1 MSLLDGRPDWPD
13 LVVVAGVALVGA
25 SCLSALAVA
34 LARRLLRRVSG
45 QQAGGEPALPGGS
58 ELVLRVTTFVAGF
71 LVLLFPL
78 LRLIGVDLSLGL
90 SGQSLNVWLF
100 RSGLRIVLIVGL
112 AWLVVAVVSTFTRR
126 LEAELSRGTGLDV
139 LERTKRAQTLGRLVR
154 SVLAVVVVIIAGL
167 MALGELD
174 VDIMPMLAGAG
185 IAGVALGFGA
195 QWLVRDL
202 IAGFFLIMEDHV
214 RVGDVVAVNG
224 VGGEVE
230 AINLR
235 TVILRDVEGVV
246 HVFPNGA
253 ITTLANR
260 TKDYSYYLV
269 DLDVDFEQDT
279 DEVVAVLRE
288 VGAGL
293 QADPV
298 FADQILEPLE
308 VLGVDAFR
316 DRQVTVRARI
326 KTVPRK
332 QWDVGRELRRRL
344 RQELAR
350 RAIRL
355 PVRSVLLT
363 PADLRPRGPERSGP
377 VRESG

>member
-13 LVVVAGVALVGA
+13 IVVAVGLALVVAV
-25 SCLSALAVA
+25 CLAAAAVT
-34 LARRLLRRVSG
+34 LTDRLLRRVRGTSP
-45 QQAGGEPALPGGS
+45 EPGPLGS
-58 ELVLRVTTFVAGF
+58 SSLVVRLAAFLVGF

-78 LRLIGVDLSLGL
+78 LRLVGLDLPLGVRGRT
-90 SGQSLNVWLF
+90 LNHWLF
-100 RSGLRIVLIVGL
+100 GPGLRVVVTVVL
-112 AWLVVAVVSTFTRR
+112 AWLVIAIVSTFTRR
-126 LEAELSRGTGLDV
+126 LEDELSRGTGLDV

-154 SVLAVVVVIIAGL
+154 SVLTVVVGVIAGL
-167 MALGELD
+167 MVLRELD
-174 VDIMPMLAGAG
+174 VDVMPMLAGAG

-202 IAGFFLIMEDHV
+202 IAGFFLIMEGHI
-214 RVGDVVAVNG
+214 RVGDVVAVNE
-224 VGGEVE
+224 VGGVVE

-235 TVILRDVEGVV
+235 TVVLRDVEGVV
-246 HVFPNGA
+246 HVFPNGS

-260 TKDYSYYLV
+260 TKDFSYYLV
-269 DLDVDFEQDT
+269 DLDVDFQQDT

-288 VGAGL
+288 VGASL
-293 QADPV
+293 QTDRA
-298 FADQILEPLE
+298 FADQVLEPLE
-308 VLGVDAFR
+308 ILGVEAFR

-344 RQELAR
+344 RHELAR

-355 PVRSVLLT
+355 PVRSVLLS
-363 PADLRPRGPERSGP
+363 PADLRPRPPDRSD
-377 VRESG
+377 

>member
-13 LVVVAGVALVGA
+13 IVVAVGLALVGA
-25 SCLSALAVA
+25 ACLSAAAAA
-34 LARRLLRRVSG
+34 LTDRLLSRVRG
-45 QQAGGEPALPGGS
+45 HGAEPAPAGRS
-58 ELVLRVTTFVAGF
+58 SLVMRMGTFLVGF

-78 LRLIGVDLSLGL
+78 LKTVGLDLPLGV
-90 SGQSLNVWLF
+90 SGHVLNRWLF
-100 RSGLRIVLIVGL
+100 GAGLRIVIIVVL
-112 AWLVVAVVSTFTRR
+112 AWLVIAIVSTFTRR
-126 LEAELSRGTGLDV
+126 LEDELSRGTSLDA

-154 SVLAVVVVIIAGL
+154 SVLTVVVAVIAGL
-167 MALGELD
+167 MLLRELD
-174 VDIMPMLAGAG
+174 VDVMPMLAGAG

-224 VGGEVE
+224 VGGQVE

-235 TVILRDVEGVV
+235 TVVLRDVEGVV
-246 HVFPNGA
+246 HLFPNGA

-260 TKDYSYYLV
+260 TKDYSYYLI
-269 DLDVDFEQDT
+269 DLDVDFQQDT

-288 VGAGL
+288 AGASL
-293 QADPV
+293 QADPT
-298 FADQILEPLE
+298 FAAQILEPLE
-308 VLGVDAFR
+308 ILGVDAFR

-326 KTVPRK
+326 KTMPRM

-355 PVRSVLLT
+355 PVRSVLFT
-363 PADLRPRGPERSGP
+363 QADVPSRERERS
-377 VRESG
+377 S

>member
-1 MSLLDGRPDWPD
+1 MSLLDGRADWPD
-13 LVVVAGVALVGA
+13 IVVVLGLALVA
-25 SCLSALAVA
+25 AACLSAAAVA
-34 LARRLLRRVSG
+34 LTNRLLRRVRG
-45 QQAGGEPALPGGS
+45 AGPNAEVGPHDRSL
-58 ELVLRVTTFVAGF
+58 LVVRMATFLVGF

-78 LRLIGVDLSLGL
+78 LRWVGLDLLLGA
-90 SGQSLNVWLF
+90 SGHALNVWLF
-100 RSGLRIVLIVGL
+100 GHGVRIVIIVVL
-112 AWLVVAVVSTFTRR
+112 AWLVIAIVSTFTRR
-126 LEAELSRGTGLDV
+126 LEDELSQGTGLDA
-139 LERTKRAQTLGRLVR
+139 LERTKRAQTMGRLVR
-154 SVLAVVVVIIAGL
+154 SVLTVVVGVIAGA
-167 MALGELD
+167 MVLGELD
-174 VDIMPMLAGAG
+174 VNIMPMLAGAG

-202 IAGFFLIMEDHV
+202 IAGAFLIMEDHV

-224 VGGEVE
+224 VGGEVQ

-235 TVILRDVEGVV
+235 TVVLRDLEGVV

-260 TKDYSYYLV
+260 TKDYSYYLI
-269 DLDVDFEQDT
+269 DMDVDFQQDT

-288 VGAGL
+288 VGGAL
-293 QADPV
+293 QADPA

-308 VLGVDAFR
+308 ILGVDAFR

-326 KTVPRK
+326 KTVPLK

-355 PVRSVLLT
+355 PVRSVLFS
-363 PADLRPRGPERSGP
+363 PADFRPRERDSSG
-377 VRESG
+377 